1 MKNKINLPFTDS
13 SIKGG
18 KSFKILTEENLINKK
33 NGIFN
38 VIKKLISTNKS
49 NNSNKINYIK
59 GSNTKDYYSKIS
71 K

>member
-49 NNSNKINYIK
+49 NKINYIK

>member
-13 SIKGG
+13 SMKGG
-18 KSFKILTEENLINKK
+18 KSFKILTEQHLINKK

-38 VIKKLISTNKS
+38 VIKKMINTNKS
-49 NNSNKINYIK
+49 NNNINYIK